1 MALSAVNWLKS
12 LPMDYSSHTYPEELA
27 EKIISEWP
35 KITKPLDGLPPK
47 EALVSLL
54 SEAFQASLLREESRP
69 IKCRLVLIN
78 PSELSE
84 AEGPPTGMQVLQLQ
98 EERKLSAR
106 EIRRL
111 SPCATFYRSLIGVRW
126 DPEEGFWIWGIL
138 NSGTRWVARI
148 DGGRLQSSAAP
159 DRLIINVSG
168 PGNLIISRGDSLI
181 GTLLNGRLEGHG
193 FDIYE
198 ARWLYK
204 SQEAFAQRAIRE
216 CFKDHHVGAIVE
228 SDFVMMLGQNFT
240 RRIIS
245 QVRRAEHG
253 GMLIII
259 RAEDV
264 TKIVDPMGSIRPKY
278 WIKETRASQRSREL
292 LFAVI
297 RTLSQLGAE
306 HGLKTVGW
314 KDYQELEDERLAR
327 LDESIFECAHFLADL
342 MAIDGA
348 LVVTAAWDVIGFGAE
363 IQGPSSRNE
372 VVYRALDLE
381 GTELIEER
389 ADEAGTRHRAAYRL
403 SRQRPDCM
411 IIVVSQDGA
420 VRYVGNLNGK
430 VTYWE
435 LGPFKRRAKPQ

>member
-1 MALSAVNWLKS
+1 
-12 LPMDYSSHTYPEELA
+12 MDYSSHTYPRELA
-27 EKIISEWP
+27 EKIIVEWP
-35 KITKPLDGLPPK
+35 EVTNPLDDLPPM

-54 SEAFQASLLREESRP
+54 GEAFQASLLREEGRP
-69 IKCRLVLIN
+69 IRCRLVLID

-84 AEGPPTGMQVLQLQ
+84 AEGPPTGMQVLRLQ
-98 EERKLSAR
+98 DERKMSAQ

-126 DPEEGFWIWGIL
+126 DPEKGFWIWGIL

-159 DRLIINVSG
+159 DSLIINVSG

-198 ARWLYK
+198 ARWLQE
-204 SQEAFAQRAIRE
+204 SQEAVAQWAIRE
-216 CFKDHHVGAIVE
+216 CFKDHHVGAIVV

>member
-1 MALSAVNWLKS
+1 
-12 LPMDYSSHTYPEELA
+12 MDYSSHTYPRELA
-27 EKIISEWP
+27 EKIIVEWP
-35 KITKPLDGLPPK
+35 ELTNPLDDLPPM

-54 SEAFQASLLREESRP
+54 SEAFQASLLREEGRA
-69 IKCRLVLIN
+69 IRCRLVLIN

-98 EERKLSAR
+98 DERKMSAQ

-111 SPCATFYRSLIGVRW
+111 SPCATFYRSLIAVRW

-148 DGGRLQSSAAP
+148 DGGRLQSPAGP
-159 DRLIINVSG
+159 NRLIINVSG

-198 ARWLYK
+198 ARWLQK
-204 SQEAFAQRAIRE
+204 SQEAFAQWAIRE
-216 CFKDHHVGAIVE
+216 CFKNHDSGATVE
-228 SDFVMMLGQNFT
+228 SDFVKMLGQNFT

-245 QVRRAEHG
+245 QVRRAQHG
-253 GMLIII
+253 GMLIIV
-259 RAEDV
+259 RTEDAA
-264 TKIVDPMGSIRPKY
+264 KIVDPIGSIRPKY
-278 WIKETRASQRSREL
+278 WIKETRASHRSREL
-292 LFAVI
+292 LFAVM
-297 RTLSQLGAE
+297 RTLSQVGTE
-306 HGLKTVGW
+306 HGLKTVAW
-314 KDYQELEDERLAR
+314 KNYQEFEDERLAR
-327 LDESIFECAHFLADL
+327 LDESIFECANFLADL

-348 LVVTAAWDVIGFGAE
+348 LVVTGAWDVIGFGAE
-363 IQGPSSRNE
+363 IHGPSNRSE

-381 GTELIEER
+381 ATKLIEER

-403 SRQRPDCM
+403 SRQHPECM

-420 VRYVGNLNGK
+420 VRYVGNPNGE

-435 LGPFKRRAKPQ
+435 LGPFKPRARS